1 MGRSFDS
8 FSTRRRADRWRHV
21 WAALLAAVLLYA
33 SLSTLSLTTHAAP
46 LRSGVA
52 IVSAA
57 PPTLAYTLAPC
68 VAVHTAPDQS
78 APLITQ
84 LLGGADVTLLGT
96 ANPGWSHVRIWSH
109 TEGYVTSVGLSA
121 TPPANDSAGDCTFPG
136 VPDPQPGAV
145 AAPKDPQPLQATA
158 QTTAPTTLFA
168 WPDTHAAPLAGLST
182 GVPLTISQWASDGAG
197 KPWYH
202 VSTPQGSGWL
212 WSGDARLDE
221 PDPATYSVHGKPVWA
236 GAAGKGMWFTNYL
249 TRHADLTKLMA
260 DAKAAGMTHIY
271 AEVAIS
277 KWGFYGANSLDRLL
291 PAAHAQG
298 ITVIAWVYPTLAN
311 ISSDIEMT
319 RQVVNYRTPSGDH
332 ADGLSTD
339 VEENIDPTSVYSYG
353 QVVRGLVGPGMLME
367 DAALHPFTH
376 AEYPYAAIASTWN
389 VISPM
394 NYWHSRYHHLYTAQ
408 DVTKFVT
415 SSVVTIRAA
424 MQAGGVAHPIPIE
437 ELGQMYDMYSDDSAG
452 VGHNP
457 SGAEITADIDA
468 ARSLGCIG
476 VSYFEWQTATQSQW
490 DAFSAYA
497 WPQS

>member
-1 MGRSFDS
+1 MGRSRDS
-8 FSTRRRADRWRHV
+8 RSHRRRASRWRHV
-21 WAALLAAVLLYA
+21 WAALLAAAFLYV
-33 SLSTLSLTTHAAP
+33 SLSTLSLTTHAMA
-46 LRSGVA
+46 LRPVVTVA
-52 IVSAA
+52 RAA
-57 PPTLAYTLAPC
+57 APTLAFTLAPC

-84 LLGGADVTLLGT
+84 LLGGTDVTLLDT
-96 ANPGWSHVRIWSH
+96 ATPGWSHIRIWSH
-109 TEGYVTSVGLSA
+109 TEGYVTSVGLSSTA
-121 TPPANDSAGDCTFPG
+121 PAHASDGDCTFPG
-136 VPDPQPGAV
+136 IPDPQPGAV
-145 AAPKDPQPLQATA
+145 GAPNAPQPLQAKA
-158 QTTAPTTLFA
+158 ETTTPTTLFA
-168 WPDTHAAPLAGLST
+168 WPDSHAAPLAGLAT
-182 GVPLTISQWASDGAG
+182 GVSLTISQWASDSSGQ
-197 KPWYH
+197 PWYH
-202 VSTPQGSGWL
+202 VATSQGSGWL
-212 WSGDARLDE
+212 SSGDARLDE
-221 PDPATYSVHGKPVWA
+221 PDPATFVAHGKPVWA

-260 DAKAAGMTHIY
+260 DAKAAGITHIY

-277 KWGFYGANSLDRLL
+277 RWGFYGAQSLDRLL

-311 ISSDIEMT
+311 VSADIEMT
-319 RQVVNYRTPSGDH
+319 RQVTSYRTPGGDH

-339 VEENIDPTSVYSYG
+339 VEENIDPASVYSYG
-353 QVVRGLVGPGMLME
+353 QVVRGLVGPETLME

-394 NYWHSRYHHLYTAQ
+394 NYWHSRAHHSYTQQ

-415 SSVVTIRAA
+415 TSVVTIRAA
-424 MQAGGVAHPIPIE
+424 MQAGGIAHPIPIE
-437 ELGQMYDMYSDDSAG
+437 ELGQMYDMYSDDGAG

-457 SGAEITADIDA
+457 SGAEITADIAA

-497 WPQS
+497 WPPN